1 MKMTAFFGM
10 LCLVAITVWAQAP
23 AAPPAPTPPAQTP
36 PAPRA
41 PGAEPAGFGGSAYAK
56 AREIPARIADF
67 TIQPASI
74 RVGQSVTLQWLA
86 ENPVGEVTISPE
98 PGRVMPR
105 GSRQLTPAA

>member
-1 MKMTAFFGM
+1 MKITAFFGV

-23 AAPPAPTPPAQTP
+23 ATPPAQTA

-41 PGAEPAGFGGSAYAK
+41 PGAESAGFSGSAYAK

-67 TIQPASI
+67 KVEPASI
-74 RVGQSVTLQWLA
+74 RPGQSVTLQWLA
-86 ENPVGEVTISPE
+86 ENPVGEVTIAPE

-105 GSRQLTPAA
+105 G